1 MARERLQKILSAAG
15 VASRRECEHVIL
27 DGRVRVNGKQV
38 LSLPVLV
45 DPAADRITLDGKP
58 LVPERK
64 SYYVLHKP
72 KGVHCTNYD
81 PDQRRRAVDLLAG
94 VKERLFPVGRLDAD
108 SMGLLLMTNDGELA
122 ERVAHP
128 RYGVPKT
135 YRAHVGGRITK
146 EDLAM
151 LREGV
156 WLAEGKTSVSQAHI
170 IHAGRDRSVVEI
182 TLREG
187 RNREVRRV
195 LAKLSHPVRKLI
207 RIQIGP
213 ISLRGLPVG
222 EYRRLTAT
230 EVKALRAGSDI
241 PVPPP
246 SERRRLP
253 KRSPSH
259 RRSAMMPKPGDGTG
273 SPHATPPRRNTARK
287 KAGPMTKHAPRR
299 PRSR

>member
-72 KGVHCTNYD
+72 KGVHCTNFD

-108 SMGLLLMTNDGELA
+108 STGLLLMTNDGELA

-151 LREGV
+151 LHEGV
-156 WLAEGKTSVSQAHI
+156 WLAEGKASVSQARI
-170 IHAGRDRSVVEI
+170 IHAGRDRSVVEV

-213 ISLRGLPVG
+213 ISLRGLAAG
-222 EYRRLTAT
+222 EYRRLTSA
-230 EVKALRAGSDI
+230 EIKALRDAGGD
-241 PVPPP
+241 VP
-246 SERRRLP
+246 SRQTHGRRRPP
-253 KRSPSH
+253 KRTKVRPRVAPPASGGTADA
-259 RRSAMMPKPGDGTG
+259 RRAPAPKKG
-273 SPHATPPRRNTARK
+273 TARTTTRFAK
-287 KAGPMTKHAPRR
+287 KHTQRR
-299 PRSR
+299 PRRR